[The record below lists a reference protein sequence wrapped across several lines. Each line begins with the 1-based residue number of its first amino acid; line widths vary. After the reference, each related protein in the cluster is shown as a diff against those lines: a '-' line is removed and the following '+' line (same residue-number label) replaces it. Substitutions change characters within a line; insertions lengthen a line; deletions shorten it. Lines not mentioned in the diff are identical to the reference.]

1 MTGQGR
7 WVEREQGWKL
17 HPGLPQGV
25 RASRTRF
32 ESKGKDFHSPG
43 NQVEGIQPPAL
54 TKGPGGGMGWGGSVS
69 RVVGDPH
76 DWLEGEGNTQVCVTS
91 CAAP

>member
-7 WVEREQGWKL
+7 WVEREQGRKL

-54 TKGPGGGMGWGGSVS
+54 TKGPGVGWGGVGVSVGLWETPMTGWKEKGTHKS
-69 RVVGDPH
+69 V
-76 DWLEGEGNTQVCVTS
+76 
-91 CAAP
+91 